1 MWAPAGP
8 FPRAPTRQRPLSLP
22 ESRDMS
28 WSFGLFVVLV
38 CFLIVLACLAVKVFF
53 KPGLALTTVRVRRA
67 RARRLTTTR
76 TPVAGREEA
85 RRAALATGLPRALAG
100 TTGLSPAVL
109 VTFGLAGWLYWR
121 ILVSH
126 RHALDTWLVW
136 TFNVVFIIV
145 AAQLVLACFEGR
157 MIGQRDDHRIAVLI
171 PLYNEDPDVV
181 RRMLRALLHQ
191 STPPAEIHVVDDGSS
206 QGAYPEQ
213 RDWFLRD
220 AAVAGIYATWQRTRN
235 RGKRHAQ
242 SQAFQQIRDADLF
255 VTVDSDSMLDSEA
268 LHEIVQPF
276 SDPRVMSVAGIIL
289 AINNKENLLAR
300 VTDMIFVGQQLIDR
314 SSMSRLGAGQLWRSS
329 RLPVPGAGGEHRYV
343 HERELSGSARGILRR
358 FHAHP
363 LRPAER
369 QDRPAAVGLRLR
381 VDARPLESSLPS
393 AGALVPRFLHPRSV
407 AHSLPAGR
415 LLGVVAAGHRVD
427 ADVGGDISLLL
438 PGYLASARH

>member
-1 MWAPAGP
+1 
-8 FPRAPTRQRPLSLP
+8 
-22 ESRDMS
+22 MS

-314 SSMSRLGAGQLWRSS
+314 SSMSRLGSLVSKTALCENINFK
-329 RLPVPGAGGEHRYV
+329 LPLGKN
-343 HERELSGSARGILRR
+343 S
-358 FHAHP
+358 P
-363 LRPAER
+363 LALFKIDLTFATVR
-369 QDRPAAVGLRLR
+369 VGL
-381 VDARPLESSLPS
+381 
-393 AGALVPRFLHPRSV
+393 SV
-407 AHSLPAGR
+407 AHSIIKSAPCGALP
-415 LLGVVAAGHRVD
+415 
-427 ADVGGDISLLL
+427 S
-438 PGYLASARH
+438 